1 MKGPAENVLG
11 TIGDTP
17 LIRLKRYLQDASV
30 ELHAKVEYA
39 NPGSSAKDR
48 PAFYMLRKAI
58 EKGDV
63 TASSTIV
70 ESSSGNMGIGLA
82 QACCYYGL
90 PFICVVDP
98 RAQEHNLAIMR
109 AYGTRI
115 ELVKQPDADTGDF
128 LVARVNRVRQLL
140 QSIPNAYWPDQYA
153 NRANPTSHARG
164 TIREIFS
171 ALDGRLDYLFVAT
184 SSTGTASGCQHFL
197 KEIGSSA
204 KVVAVDAAGS
214 VLFGGLPGE
223 RLIPGMGAGRVSEL
237 AAAAKFDEV
246 TRVTDLDCVVG
257 CRKLVQ
263 REAILA
269 GGSAGGVLA
278 AIEQRVDAL
287 AGSTCVAILHDSGRS
302 YLDTVYSDS
311 WVEATLGCA
320 PENLASLIA
329 GYKPEMVSVAW

>member
-1 MKGPAENVLG
+1 
-11 TIGDTP
+11 
-17 LIRLKRYLQDASV
+17 
-30 ELHAKVEYA
+30 
-39 NPGSSAKDR
+39 
-48 PAFYMLRKAI
+48 
-58 EKGDV
+58 
-63 TASSTIV
+63 
-70 ESSSGNMGIGLA
+70 
-82 QACCYYGL
+82 
-90 PFICVVDP
+90 
-98 RAQEHNLAIMR
+98 
-109 AYGTRI
+109 
-115 ELVKQPDADTGDF
+115 
-128 LVARVNRVRQLL
+128 
-140 QSIPNAYWPDQYA
+140 
-153 NRANPTSHARG
+153 
-164 TIREIFS
+164 
-171 ALDGRLDYLFVAT
+171 
-184 SSTGTASGCQHFL
+184 
-197 KEIGSSA
+197 
-204 KVVAVDAAGS
+204 
-214 VLFGGLPGE
+214 
-223 RLIPGMGAGRVSEL
+223 IPGMGAGRVSEL